1 MTRLRLAALAVS
13 LCASASLVLAPSA
26 FASSPA
32 PWWTITTVAQPTN
45 FAPGDTF
52 ANNGDQFA
60 ITATN
65 TGGAPTDGSPILIR
79 DLLPSGVTLDPAG
92 ATGSDDAGNTVTCH
106 PDKHKRA
113 LIICVDSDNTA
124 PLYPQQVL
132 SVFIP
137 VDISSSATGSVMNKV
152 AIRGGLAF
160 PSSAPC
166 RGPLDGASIA
176 CASGSAPISTT
187 PAGYG
192 VQSFDGFVGNSDGSV
207 DTQAGSHPYDVTTT
221 FWLNTAYDAP
231 QTRVMPSASVKDVTV
246 NAPPGLV
253 GSATAVPQCTQAEL
267 ESRPNPTCPTDSQV
281 GVVNV
286 FFAGQQLPQHQPVWN
301 MAPPQGVPAQFGFEL
316 ETTTVTIDASVRTGG
331 DYGITF
337 TLKNIAQPLP
347 IVGSSLT
354 LWGVPGDP
362 SHDAE
367 RCTTNEER
375 SGACPPGTP
384 FTSAVQPLVDMP
396 TACNGPQATTMSTD
410 SWQQPSQEL
419 GASFLSHD
427 NQGNPVGA
435 SNCGALSFNP
445 TITVQPDT
453 SSADSPSGLNVV
465 LQVPQ
470 NNDPNGLSEA
480 DLQNTAV
487 TLPAGMSVSPSAA
500 YGLQSCS
507 PAQIGMDNAAPPTCP
522 NASQLGTVQV
532 ISPLLPTPL
541 NGGVYLAQQSTFAQP
556 NSNPF
561 NSTLALYIAVQG
573 DGVLVKLAGE
583 VTTNAQGQLVTTFE
597 NNPQLPFSSFELT
610 FFGGPRGALMTP
622 ESCGT
627 FTSTATLTPYSGG
640 PAATP
645 SDSFST
651 GSGCVSGFAPKFSA
665 GATNTQ
671 AGAYTP
677 FVLSFS
683 RTDTDQDLA
692 GLTVALP
699 PGLLANVGSVPLCS
713 NSDAAAGTC
722 PASSQ
727 VGTAES
733 GAGPGPDP
741 IFLPGTAYL
750 TGPYTSPATGASGP
764 YGLVV
769 EVPAVVGPFN
779 LGTVVV
785 RQVIQIDPTDAH
797 VTVISDPFPTVL
809 KVTDPA
815 GNTTQFPIRLKQLAV
830 TMNRPDFM
838 INPTS
843 CNPMQI
849 TGMLSSVTG
858 ATATIASPFQ
868 VGGCSSLPFAPRL
881 QMSLSGKGRTTSGH
895 HPTLTSVLSTAGVG
909 AVDLRSA
916 SVTLPLSLALDPN
929 NSQHVCGYAV
939 AAAVHGG
946 SVDCPSNTIVGTA
959 TAVTPLLPQPE
970 TGYVY
975 LVQGIR
981 YNSQGQQVR
990 TLPTL
995 LIPLRGLVALDLR
1008 AQSSVNS
1015 QGALVTTFA
1024 SVPDVPVTSF
1034 TLTIT
1039 GGSNGLLVI
1048 TGLHRTIC
1056 KTAQITKAVLG
1067 GQNGA
1072 VENLS
1077 VWMST
1082 PCGAVKAAHKV
1093 RHRHRHHKSKKHR

>member
-1 MTRLRLAALAVS
+1 MSRATLGALAAF
-13 LCASASLVLAPSA
+13 LCACASLLLAPSA
-26 FASSPA
+26 FATSPA
-32 PWWTITTVAQPTN
+32 PWWTISTVAQPTN
-45 FAPGDTF
+45 FAPGDTY
-52 ANNGDQFA
+52 ANNGDEFV

-65 TGGAPTDGSPILIR
+65 TGGGPTDGPIFIR

-92 ATGSDDAGNTVTCH
+92 ASGSDDAGNSVSCTAAA
-106 PDKHKRA
+106 DKPS
-113 LIICVDSDNTA
+113 LITCVDSERTA
-124 PLYPQQVL
+124 PLQPQQVFA
-132 SVFIP
+132 VDIP
-137 VDISSSATGSVMNKV
+137 VDVSSSASGSVTNEV
-152 AIRGGLAF
+152 SIRGGMTM
-160 PSSAPC
+160 PSPAPC
-166 RGPLDGASIA
+166 SGPTGGAIA

-192 VQSFDGFVGNSDGSV
+192 VQSFDGFVSNPDGSV
-207 DTQAGSHPYDVTTT
+207 DTQAGSHPYAVTTT

-231 QTRVMPSASVKDVTV
+231 QTRDMPSGSVKNVTV

-253 GSATAVPQCTQAEL
+253 GSATAVPQCSQAEL
-267 ESRPNPTCPTDSQV
+267 QSRPSPTCPTDSQV

-286 FFAGQQLPQHQPVWN
+286 YFAGQQLPQHQPVWN
-301 MAPPQGVPAQFGFEL
+301 MAPPQGVPAEFGFEL
-316 ETTTVTIDASVRTGG
+316 ETTTVTINASVRTGS

-337 TLKNIAQPLP
+337 TLNNIAQPLP

-362 SHDAE
+362 SHDPE
-367 RCTTNEER
+367 RCTTNQEHN
-375 SGACPPGTP
+375 GACAPGNA
-384 FTSAVQPLVDMP
+384 FTGTVQPLIDMP
-396 TACNGPQATTMSTD
+396 TSCDGPQTTTMATN
-410 SWQQPSQEL
+410 SWQQPDAEQP
-419 GASFLSHD
+419 ASFVSHD
-427 NQGNPVGA
+427 NEGNPVGA
-435 SNCGALSFNP
+435 TNCGALSFTP
-445 TITVQPDT
+445 TVSVQPDT
-453 SSADSPSGLNVV
+453 SDADSPSGLTVD
-465 LQVPQ
+465 LQIPQ
-470 NNDPNGLSEA
+470 NEDPNGLAEA
-480 DLQNTAV
+480 DLQNTVV
-487 TLPAGMSVSPSAA
+487 TLPPGMSVSPSAA

-507 PAQIGMDNAAPPTCP
+507 TAQIGMNNAQQPTCP
-522 NASQLGTVQV
+522 SASELGTVQV
-532 ISPLLPTPL
+532 VSPLVPTPL
-541 NGGVYLAQQSTFAQP
+541 NGGVYLAQQSTAAAP
-556 NSNPF
+556 GSNPF

-597 NNPQLPFSSFELT
+597 NNPQLPFSSFDLT

-640 PAATP
+640 AAATP
-645 SDSFST
+645 SDSFTTT
-651 GSGCVSGFAPKFSA
+651 GGCVSGFAPTFSA

-677 FVLSFS
+677 FVLSFARS
-683 RTDTDQDLA
+683 DTDEDLA
-692 GLTVALP
+692 GLTVTLP
-699 PGLLANVGSVPLCS
+699 AGLLANVGSVPLCS
-713 NSDAAAGTC
+713 DADASAGTC
-722 PASSQ
+722 PSSSQ
-727 VGTAES
+727 VGTVDA

-741 IFLPGTAYL
+741 AFLPGGVYL
-750 TGPYTSPATGASGP
+750 TGPYTSAATGASGP

-785 RQVIQIDPTDAH
+785 RQVIEIDPTDAH

-809 KVTDPA
+809 NVTDPA
-815 GNTTQFPIRLKQLAV
+815 GNTTQFPIRLKQLHV
-830 TMNRPDFM
+830 SLNRPNFM

-849 TGMLSSVTG
+849 TGTLSSVTG
-858 ATATIASPFQ
+858 AAVTIASPFQ
-868 VGGCSSLPFAPRL
+868 VGGCASLPFAPYL
-881 QMSLSGKGRTTSGH
+881 KMSLSGEGRTTSGH
-895 HPTLTSVLSTAGVG
+895 HPTLTSILTTPGVG
-909 AVDLRSA
+909 DVNLRSV

-929 NSQHVCGYAV
+929 NSQHVCAYAV

-946 SVDCPSNTIVGTA
+946 AVGCPSNTIIGTA
-959 TAVTPLLPQPE
+959 TAVTPVLPQPE

-981 YNSQGQQVR
+981 YNSLGQQVR

-1008 AQSSVNS
+1008 AQTSVNS
-1015 QGALVTTFA
+1015 QDALVTTFS

-1034 TLTIT
+1034 TLTIN
-1039 GGSNGLLVI
+1039 GGRSGLLVV
-1048 TGLHRTIC
+1048 TGLHRNIC
-1056 KTAQITKAVLG
+1056 RAPQITTVALG

-1072 VENLS
+1072 LEKALVR
-1077 VWMST
+1077 MST

-1093 RHRHRHHKSKKHR
+1093 RHKHRHRSKKHK